1 MLVKALRVYP
11 LGIEDKKVVN
21 KTFDK
26 LYEQD

>member
-11 LGIEDKKVVN
+11 LSTEDKKVVD

-26 LYEQD
+26 LHKQG